1 GRGRC
6 VGRGSAEQ
14 VGDRDRFVAVWAQ
27 SADVDP
33 VAGAMAVRAPL
44 LAEVALLA
52 LAAGV
57 DGGVAA
63 RSAGRRRCGDQGGW
77 LGGAGSPGGLAAGW

>member
-1 GRGRC
+1 MGKGQVRGA
-6 VGRGSAEQ
+6 GSGEQ
-14 VGDRDRFVAVWAQ
+14 VGDRDRFVAGWAQ
-27 SADVDP
+27 FADVDP
-33 VAGAMAVRAPL
+33 VAGSVAVWAPL

-63 RSAGRRRCGDQGGW
+63 RSAGRRRGGRGGW
-77 LGGAGSPGGLAAGW
+77 LGVAGSPGGLPAGW